1 MKRVAE
7 DEQGKK
13 SKVFTHADALK
24 KKKHQV
30 AARLTFSFPHRQK
43 RATSAVHTLFHVSD
57 LLHLKKLFVLLCTY
71 VQASRSA
78 VAFPLFHMQTVKAR
92 KKKKI
97 VTIVLK
103 HLGSFSLQLIQ
114 LPDNH
119 HIFHHLE
126 FRA

>member
-1 MKRVAE
+1 MRM
-7 DEQGKK
+7 
-13 SKVFTHADALK
+13 HWK

-78 VAFPLFHMQTVKAR
+78 VAFPLFHMQTVKTR
-92 KKKKI
+92 KKKKECND
-97 VTIVLK
+97 
-103 HLGSFSLQLIQ
+103 S
-114 LPDNH
+114 P
-119 HIFHHLE
+119 
-126 FRA
+126 